1 MPRPARPLP
10 SIRTAS
16 TPLRASCAAT
26 IVPEK
31 PPPMTATGRRRSDF
45 IVRPFVRI
53 LRARLALHHDVMK
66 AQNGAAGGLS
76 EPYRYNGVNDA
87 GCARADQLGPD
98 LHGPGTMARPAHS
111 QRARMVGEDVP
122 GPWFSLF
129 YSHCPTRCEPNW
141 WPRQDSNLRPAV

>member
-10 SIRTAS
+10 SMRTAS
-16 TPLRASCAAT
+16 TPLRASCAET

-53 LRARLALHHDVMK
+53 FRARFALHHDVVEP
-66 AQNGAAGGLS
+66 QDGAAGGLG
-76 EPYRYNGVNDA
+76 EPCGYNGVDDT
-87 GCARADQLGPD
+87 GCARADQLGAD
-98 LHGPGTMARPAHS
+98 LHSTGTMAGPAHS
-111 QRARMVGEDVP
+111 ERTRMVGEDVP

-129 YSHCPTRCEPNW
+129 YSHFPVRCEPNW